1 MEIMKKLLLIIFF
14 SFFCS
19 NNSIAD
25 TRYNLI
31 QINCYEE
38 SGYFEL
44 RKLHSWNLNM
54 YGVSE
59 DENLISLFGE
69 NKEYESITREC
80 VFPKKKFV
88 ENQVTIMI
96 AIHPFCRTPFKGIAY
111 EGSEKRCNEID
122 AEFDIWHIDEKGKRH
137 VIDKGKFWFGD
148 EPNTK
153 RISKIEYKPKDL
165 YFVIHFEETIDP
177 NLIEKQVIIKEESLF
192 MSNYKYPLT
201 ADNLSKMF

>member
-1 MEIMKKLLLIIFF
+1 MFKQLKLLTLIFF
-14 SFFCS
+14 SLFYS
-19 NNSIAD
+19 NIAVAD

-69 NKEYESITREC
+69 NKEYESITKEC
-80 VFPKKKFV
+80 VFPKKTFV
-88 ENQVTIMI
+88 ENPITIMV
-96 AIHPFCRTPFKGIAY
+96 AIHPFCRTPYKGIAY

-122 AEFDIWHIDEKGKRH
+122 AKFDIWHIDETGKKH
-137 VIDKGKFWFGD
+137 IIDKGQFWFYG
-148 EPNTK
+148 EPSTK
-153 RISKIEYKPKDL
+153 RISKIEYIPKDL
-165 YFVIHFEETIDP
+165 YFVIHFEESINPSKTNQFI
-177 NLIEKQVIIKEESLF
+177 LKEESLY
-192 MSNYKYPLT
+192 MRDYKYPLT
-201 ADNLSKMF
+201 ADNLFKMF

>member
-1 MEIMKKLLLIIFF
+1 MKKLLLVIFF
-14 SFFCS
+14 GLFYS
-19 NNSIAD
+19 NITVAD

-122 AEFDIWHIDEKGKRH
+122 AEFDIWHIDEKGKKH

-177 NLIEKQVIIKEESLF
+177 NLIKKQVITKEESLF

>member
-1 MEIMKKLLLIIFF
+1 MKKLLLIFFF

-19 NNSIAD
+19 NISIAD

-96 AIHPFCRTPFKGIAY
+96 AIHPFCRTPYKGIAY

-122 AEFDIWHIDEKGKRH
+122 AEFDIWHIDEKGKKH

-153 RISKIEYKPKDL
+153 RISKIEYVPKDL

-177 NLIEKQVIIKEESLF
+177 NLIEKQVITKEESLF

>member
-1 MEIMKKLLLIIFF
+1 MKKLLLIIFF

-19 NNSIAD
+19 NISIAD

-153 RISKIEYKPKDL
+153 RISKIEYVPKDL

-177 NLIEKQVIIKEESLF
+177 NLIEKQVITKEESLF

>member
-1 MEIMKKLLLIIFF
+1 MKKLLSIIFF
-14 SFFCS
+14 SFFCT
-19 NNSIAD
+19 NISIAD

-122 AEFDIWHIDEKGKRH
+122 AEFDIWHIDEKGKKH

-153 RISKIEYKPKDL
+153 RISKIEYIPKDL
-165 YFVIHFEETIDP
+165 YFVIHFEETKDP
-177 NLIEKQVIIKEESLF
+177 NLIKKQVIIKEESLF
-192 MSNYKYPLT
+192 MSDYKYPLT

>member
-1 MEIMKKLLLIIFF
+1 MKKLLLIIFF

-19 NNSIAD
+19 NISIAD

-177 NLIEKQVIIKEESLF
+177 NLIEKQVITKEESLF
-192 MSNYKYPLT
+192 MKDYKYPLT

>member
-1 MEIMKKLLLIIFF
+1 MKKLLLIIFF

-19 NNSIAD
+19 NISIAD

-177 NLIEKQVIIKEESLF
+177 NLIKKQVITKEESLF
-192 MSNYKYPLT
+192 MSEYKYPLT

>member
-1 MEIMKKLLLIIFF
+1 MKKLLLTIFF

-19 NNSIAD
+19 NISIAD

-177 NLIEKQVIIKEESLF
+177 NLIEKQVITKEESLL

>member
-1 MEIMKKLLLIIFF
+1 MKKLLLIIFF
-14 SFFCS
+14 SFFGS
-19 NNSIAD
+19 NISIAD

-165 YFVIHFEETIDP
+165 YFVIHFEETKDP
-177 NLIEKQVIIKEESLF
+177 NLIKKQVIIKEESFF
-192 MSNYKYPLT
+192 MRDYKYPLT
-201 ADNLSKMF
+201 ANNLSKMF

>member
-1 MEIMKKLLLIIFF
+1 MKKLLLIIFF
-14 SFFCS
+14 SFFGS
-19 NNSIAD
+19 NISIAD

-177 NLIEKQVIIKEESLF
+177 NLIEKQVITKEESLF

>member
-1 MEIMKKLLLIIFF
+1 
-14 SFFCS
+14 
-19 NNSIAD
+19 
-25 TRYNLI
+25 
-31 QINCYEE
+31 
-38 SGYFEL
+38 
-44 RKLHSWNLNM
+44 M

-122 AEFDIWHIDEKGKRH
+122 AKFDIWHIDETGKKH
-137 VIDKGKFWFGD
+137 IIDKGQFWFGG
-148 EPNTK
+148 EPSTK

-177 NLIEKQVIIKEESLF
+177 NLIKKQVITKEESLF

>member
-1 MEIMKKLLLIIFF
+1 MKKLLLIIFF

-19 NNSIAD
+19 NISIAD

-148 EPNTK
+148 EPSTK

-177 NLIEKQVIIKEESLF
+177 NLIKKQVITKEESLF
-192 MSNYKYPLT
+192 MSEYKYPLT

>member
-1 MEIMKKLLLIIFF
+1 MKKLLLIIFF

-19 NNSIAD
+19 NISIAD

-122 AEFDIWHIDEKGKRH
+122 AEFDIWHIDEKGKKH

-177 NLIEKQVIIKEESLF
+177 NLIKKQVITKEESLF